1 MIEVIEQ
8 TGRYDCLSHSAI
20 LCASEA
26 ETKAHT
32 FRHMLSP
39 NRISGS
45 ANLMKPPHKVVAKN
59 KAGCP
64 PTRAEPLSAIQ
75 LPPKLT
81 AAIDKW
87 TEENGVTSRS
97 EVIRRLVELGLAA
110 SQPLRRRNLEA
121 VPKALELAA
130 KEIDKLLEPS
140 IPEEKRHRRKRRLLK
155 GPKEFRDIRGDLS
168 KHND

>member
-1 MIEVIEQ
+1 MEAIEQ
-8 TGRYDCLSHSAI
+8 TGRHDRYEPPPPPPTRQKLYLSSCHV
-20 LCASEA
+20 
-26 ETKAHT
+26 
-32 FRHMLSP
+32 LSR
-39 NRISGS
+39 NRVSGN
-45 ANLMKPPHKVVAKN
+45 AFLMKPPHKIDAQDKT
-59 KAGCP
+59 GHP
-64 PTRAEPLSAIQ
+64 SLSAIQ

>member
-1 MIEVIEQ
+1 M
-8 TGRYDCLSHSAI
+8 SHSAI

-32 FRHMLSP
+32 FRRMLSR
-39 NRISGS
+39 NRIS
-45 ANLMKPPHKVVAKN
+45 ANAFLMKPSHKVVAQDKS
-59 KAGCP
+59 GR
-64 PTRAEPLSAIQ
+64 TPLSAIR

-97 EVIRRLVELGLAA
+97 EAIRRLVELGLAA
-110 SQPLRRRNLEA
+110 SPLRRRNLEA
-121 VPKALELAA
+121 ASKALELAA
-130 KEIDKLLEPS
+130 QEIDKLLEPS
-140 IPEEKRHRRKRRLLK
+140 IPEEERHRRKRRLLK

-168 KHND
+168 KQKS

>member
-1 MIEVIEQ
+1 M
-8 TGRYDCLSHSAI
+8 SHSAI

-32 FRHMLSP
+32 FRRMLSR
-39 NRISGS
+39 NRIS
-45 ANLMKPPHKVVAKN
+45 ANAFLMKPSHKVVAEDKS
-59 KAGCP
+59 GR
-64 PTRAEPLSAIQ
+64 TPLSAIR

-97 EVIRRLVELGLAA
+97 EAIRRLVELGLAA
-110 SQPLRRRNLEA
+110 SQPLRRRNLKA
-121 VPKALELAA
+121 ASKALELAA
-130 KEIDKLLEPS
+130 QEIDKLLEPS
-140 IPEEKRHRRKRRLLK
+140 IPEEERHRRKRRLLK

-168 KHND
+168 KQKS